1 VSASPFFLRPAP
13 PAGALPREIS
23 SSHSFFFIAP
33 STLKLSPAIDFW
45 DRASRRTRRFF
56 LFDLATL
63 DPPRRCV
70 LVLLVWMLSDVDGRW
85 GE

>member
-23 SSHSFFFIAP
+23 SSHSFFFIVP
-33 STLKLSPAIDFW
+33 STSKLSPAIGFR
-45 DRASRRTRRFF
+45 DRASRCTRRFF
-56 LFDLATL
+56 LFGLGTL

-70 LVLLVWMLSDVDGRW
+70 SVLFVSMVSDVDGI
-85 GE
+85 GGG